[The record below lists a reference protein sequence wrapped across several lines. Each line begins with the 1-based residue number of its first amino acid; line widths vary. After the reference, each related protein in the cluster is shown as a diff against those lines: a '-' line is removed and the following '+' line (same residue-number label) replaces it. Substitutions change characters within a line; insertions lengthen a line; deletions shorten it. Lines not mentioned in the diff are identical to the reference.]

1 MQDNQAFRALFTLPP
16 VQTSASKSLIVPVM
30 PTPKNETGD
39 RELDAVLWLRDCIKT
54 AHPVLIENALTA
66 FKQIRTP
73 AKELE
78 KRFCNYLTRAGG
90 GNPMAA
96 IFGGFGFGNLEALAR
111 DTTERQSRKDEA
123 LARFGSIDALFA
135 ETAAETA
142 CKTALKGLRKKK
154 GSIWG
159 YDKAQA
165 SARFM
170 KCPELVPA
178 TMADCLHSQAYERHL
193 YQLRCASVEIAG
205 EHWEQFQEHADFC
218 FRQFAHI
225 KPRTKDE
232 ALAVFEHLEANSGM
246 EREEGPAILR
256 NLIVSGWDC

>member
-1 MQDNQAFRALFTLPP
+1 MQDNGAFRALFTLPP
-16 VQTSASKSLIVPVM
+16 MQTSASTDLIVPET
-30 PTPKNETGD
+30 PAPKNETGD

-54 AHPVLIENALTA
+54 AHPVLIEHALIA

-78 KRFCNYLTRAGG
+78 KRFCDYLTRVSG

-96 IFGGFGFGNLEALAR
+96 LFGGFGFGDLEALAR
-111 DTTERQSRKDEA
+111 NTTERQSRKDEA
-123 LARFGSIDALFA
+123 LSRFGSIDALFA

-142 CKTALKGLRKKK
+142 CKAALKGLRKKK
-154 GSIWG
+154 DSIWG
-159 YDKAQA
+159 YDQEQA

-170 KCPELVPA
+170 KYPELVPA

-205 EHWEQFQEHADFC
+205 EHWDQFQEHADFC
-218 FRQFAHI
+218 FRQLAHI

-232 ALAVFEHLEANSGM
+232 AMAVFEHLEAVSGM
-246 EREEGPAILR
+246 DRKEGPAILR
-256 NLIVSGWDC
+256 NLIASGWG